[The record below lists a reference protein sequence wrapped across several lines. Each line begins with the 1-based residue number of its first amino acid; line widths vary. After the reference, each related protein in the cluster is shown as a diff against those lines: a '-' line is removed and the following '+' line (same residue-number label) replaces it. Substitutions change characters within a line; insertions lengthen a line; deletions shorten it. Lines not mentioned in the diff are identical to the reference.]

1 MTPARHRPA
10 VFIGS
15 SGEGHKLAREIQVQ
29 LDRACEVEI
38 WDQGVFGLSQGTLES
53 LVLALGRFDFAVLV
67 LTADDLTI
75 KRGDSRPTARDNVIF
90 ELRLFTGG
98 IGRDRTFMV
107 FDWSQPIELPSDLA
121 GITAA
126 TFEPHLSG
134 NLNAAFGAPCTKIL
148 NQIDRLGVR
157 ETERMKNLS
166 QATDNVNNVGTQ
178 MQQLIQLLARS
189 RKVELDIISSQ
200 FGLVIG
206 REKLQQMQA
215 DLRDL
220 ESALSEKGSG

>member
-90 ELRLFTGG
+90 ELGLFTGG

-107 FDWSQPIELPSDLA
+107 FDRSKPIELPSDLA
-121 GITAA
+121 GITPA
-126 TFEPHLSG
+126 TFEPHSSG
-134 NLNAAFGAPCTKIL
+134 NLNAALGAPCTKIL

-166 QATDNVNNVGTQ
+166 QAADNVNNVGIQ

-200 FGLVIG
+200 FGPVIG

-220 ESALSEKGSG
+220 ESALNSKASG